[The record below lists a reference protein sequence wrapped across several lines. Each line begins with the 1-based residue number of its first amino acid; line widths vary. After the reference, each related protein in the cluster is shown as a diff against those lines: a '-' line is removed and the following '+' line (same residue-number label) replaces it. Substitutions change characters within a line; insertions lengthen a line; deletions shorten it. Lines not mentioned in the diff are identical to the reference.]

1 MRRSTEKRSRSVPET
16 FAMTVT
22 LVKWTVDEYHRM
34 IAAGILDKRRV
45 ELLKGE
51 IVEMSPEGEP
61 HAYFS
66 SEAGEYL
73 TRLLGDRAMIRQSK
87 PITLPNDSEPEP
99 DIAIVQRLGREYLEH
114 HPYPENIFWVIEY
127 SDSSLDKDLQTK
139 SNVYAEVKIPEYWV
153 VNLKRRQL
161 VVFRDPQDGEYA
173 SKVTLNGGTIYPLAF
188 LDVAV
193 SVDSIVSI

>member
-1 MRRSTEKRSRSVPET
+1 
-16 FAMTVT
+16 MTVT

-34 IAAGILDKRRV
+34 IAAGILDKRGV

-173 SKVTLNGGTIYPLAF
+173 SKVTLHGGTIYPLAF

-193 SVDSIVSI
+193 SVDSIVSV